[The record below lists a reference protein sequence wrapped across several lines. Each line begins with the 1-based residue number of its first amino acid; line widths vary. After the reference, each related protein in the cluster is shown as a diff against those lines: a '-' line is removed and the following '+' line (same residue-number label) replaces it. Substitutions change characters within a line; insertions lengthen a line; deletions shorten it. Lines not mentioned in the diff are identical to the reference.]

1 MANANDEAGD
11 EVLLLVRIVTFKSF
25 CLLSASADV
34 DVQTPDEKSIITYVA
49 QFLQYSN
56 DMPAPDDHLQ
66 VGSQTAWK
74 KSLYLGFL
82 VSFVHSPAN
91 FSA

>member
-1 MANANDEAGD
+1 MSA
-11 EVLLLVRIVTFKSF
+11 F
-25 CLLSASADV
+25 CTADV

-66 VGSQTAWK
+66 VGSQTA
-74 KSLYLGFL
+74 
-82 VSFVHSPAN
+82 
-91 FSA
+91 